1 MIIAITGDSG
11 FIRSSLIDKHLKQG
25 DQVRLL
31 SRNTLLERKNVQ
43 YFLGNLS
50 SPSVDLSEVLE
61 W

>member
-1 MIIAITGDSG
+1 MIIAITGYSG
-11 FIRSSLIDKHLKQG
+11 FIGSLLTDKNIKQG

-43 YFLGNLS
+43 YFIVNLS
-50 SPSVDLSEVLE
+50 NPSVDLPEVLE